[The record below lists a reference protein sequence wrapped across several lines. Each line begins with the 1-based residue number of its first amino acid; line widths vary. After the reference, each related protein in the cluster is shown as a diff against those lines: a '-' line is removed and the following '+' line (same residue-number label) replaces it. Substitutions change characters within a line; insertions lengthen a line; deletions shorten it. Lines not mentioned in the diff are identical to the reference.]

1 MNPLIAPVLPFD
13 MKPRARAAVA
23 DLKLQQFVG
32 NATHLKDTQR
42 GGIFGRD
49 FGAEYDHLRTVAR
62 DTKQY
67 ALDHLDELLGRFIER
82 AEATGAKV
90 HAAATAADACAIA
103 LAIARAHAAP
113 GRPMSCVKSKSMVTE
128 EIGLLPAFEAAGI
141 ETLETDLGEF
151 ILQIDDDAPSH
162 IVTPMIHKDRVATAR
177 SFVRELGA
185 RYTEDPTEL
194 TMIAREHMRG
204 LYRKAD
210 IGVSGAN
217 FLLADEGAA
226 VICTNEGNFDLS
238 VGGPPVHIVFVGIE
252 KLIRGAR
259 DLAPFLK
266 LLARSGTAQPLT
278 VYTSFVR
285 GPRRAG
291 EHGGP
296 KEVHFVLVDA
306 GRVGVLASE
315 KRDLLRCIRC
325 GACLNACP
333 VYRKVGGHSYGS
345 MYAGPIG
352 AVLTPE
358 LERAQAGG
366 DAGLA
371 NYPDLPRASSLCG
384 ACYEACP
391 VKIDIPKFLIHDRA
405 RLRERGLSPKSE
417 GATLSLW
424 RWLAERPALFR
435 MAIGAVRL
443 HARMLG
449 ERERT
454 KGDDR
459 AWLKSAPGPGAG
471 WTATRDLGVATGERF
486 RDWFAKRD
494 VKRDTK
500 QDAERDAKGGRP

>member
-1 MNPLIAPVLPFD
+1 MNPLIAPPLPFD
-13 MKPRARAAVA
+13 MKPRARAAVR

-32 NATHLKDTQR
+32 NATHLKDSQR

-49 FGAEYDHLRTVAR
+49 FGPDYDDLRTVAR

-67 ALDHLDELLGRFIER
+67 ALDHLDELLERFIAN
-82 AEATGAKV
+82 AEKSGAKV

-103 LAIARAHAAP
+103 LEIARAHAAK
-113 GRPMSCVKSKSMVTE
+113 SCVKSKSMVTE

-141 ETLETDLGEF
+141 KTLETDLGEF
-151 ILQIDDDAPSH
+151 ILQIDGDAPSH
-162 IVTPMIHKDRVATAR
+162 IVTPMIHKDRVATAK

-194 TMIAREHMRG
+194 TMIAREYMRG
-204 LYRKAD
+204 LYRAAD
-210 IGVSGAN
+210 LGVSGAN

-296 KEVHFVLVDA
+296 KELHFVLVDA

-358 LERAQAGG
+358 LERAQGRASDGVG
-366 DAGLA
+366 HGGLA

-391 VKIDIPKFLIHDRA
+391 VKIDIPKFLVHDRA
-405 RLRERGLSPKSE
+405 RLREHGLSPKSE
-417 GATLSLW
+417 GATLAIW

-449 ERERT
+449 VKDGERS
-454 KGDDR
+454 
-459 AWLKSAPGPGAG
+459 WLKSAPGPGAG
-471 WTATRDLGVATGERF
+471 WTQSRDLGVATGESF
-486 RDWFAKRD
+486 RDWFAR
-494 VKRDTK
+494 R
-500 QDAERDAKGGRP
+500 ERTGGRP

>member
-1 MNPLIAPVLPFD
+1 MNELIAPALPFD

-42 GGIFGRD
+42 GGIFDRD
-49 FGAEYDHLRTVAR
+49 FGADYDLLRTVAR

-67 ALDHLDELLGRFIER
+67 ALDHLDELLARFIER
-82 AEATGAKV
+82 AGESGATV
-90 HAAATAADACAIA
+90 HAAESAADACAIA
-103 LAIARAHAAP
+103 LGIARAHGA
-113 GRPMSCVKSKSMVTE
+113 RSCVKSKSMVTE

-141 ETLETDLGEF
+141 ATLETDLGEF
-151 ILQIDDDAPSH
+151 ILQIDGDAPSH

-204 LYRKAD
+204 LYRAAD
-210 IGVSGAN
+210 LGVSGAN

-296 KEVHFVLVDA
+296 KELHFVLVDA
-306 GRVGVLASE
+306 GRVGVLASG

-358 LERAQAGG
+358 LERAQGGG

-391 VKIDIPKFLIHDRA
+391 VKIDIPKFLMHDRA

-417 GATLSLW
+417 GATLTLW

-449 ERERT
+449 QRDGGRT
-454 KGDDR
+454 
-459 AWLKSAPGPGAG
+459 WLKSAPGPGAA
-471 WTATRDLGVATGERF
+471 WTTTRDLGVATGEGF
-486 RDWFAKRD
+486 RDWFVR
-494 VKRDTK
+494 RDTK
-500 QDAERDAKGGRP
+500 GGSR

>member
-1 MNPLIAPVLPFD
+1 MNKLIAPDLPFD
-13 MKPRARAAVA
+13 MKPRAREAVR

-32 NATHLKDTQR
+32 NATHLKDHQR

-49 FGAEYDHLRTVAR
+49 FGSDYDDLRTVAR
-62 DTKQY
+62 DTKQH
-67 ALDHLDELLGRFIER
+67 ALDHLDELLERFIAR
-82 AEATGAKV
+82 AEASGARV
-90 HAAATAADACAIA
+90 HAAATATDACAIA
-103 LAIARAHAAP
+103 LEIARAHGAK
-113 GRPMSCVKSKSMVTE
+113 SCVKSKSMVTE

-141 ETLETDLGEF
+141 KTLETDLGEF
-151 ILQIDDDAPSH
+151 ILQIDGDAPSH
-162 IVTPMIHKDRVATAR
+162 IVTPMIHKDRVATAK

-194 TMIAREHMRG
+194 TMIARAHMRG
-204 LYRKAD
+204 LYRAAD
-210 IGVSGAN
+210 LGVSGAN

-278 VYTSFVR
+278 IYTSFVR

-296 KEVHFVLVDA
+296 RELHFVLVDA

-333 VYRKVGGHSYGS
+333 VYRKAQGG
-345 MYAGPIG
+345 A
-352 AVLTPE
+352 
-358 LERAQAGG
+358 AQ
-366 DAGLA
+366 GLA

-391 VKIDIPKFLIHDRA
+391 VKIDIPKFLMHDRA
-405 RLRERGLSPKSE
+405 RLRERGLSPRGE
-417 GATLSLW
+417 ARTLALW

-435 MAIGAVRL
+435 MAIGAVRM

-449 ERERT
+449 A
-454 KGDDR
+454 KDGGH
-459 AWLKSAPGPGAG
+459 AWLRSAPGPGAG
-471 WTATRDLGVATGERF
+471 WTQSRDLGVGAEEPF
-486 RDWFAKRD
+486 RAWFRKRGA
-494 VKRDTK
+494 R
-500 QDAERDAKGGRP
+500 

>member
-1 MNPLIAPVLPFD
+1 MNELIAPKLPFD
-13 MKPRARAAVA
+13 MKPRAREAVR

-32 NATHLKDTQR
+32 NATHLKDSQR

-49 FGAEYDHLRTVAR
+49 FGPDYDDLRTVAR

-67 ALDHLDELLGRFIER
+67 ALDHLDELLERFIAN
-82 AEATGAKV
+82 AEKSGAKV
-90 HAAATAADACAIA
+90 HAAATAADACAVA
-103 LAIARAHAAP
+103 LEIARAHGAK
-113 GRPMSCVKSKSMVTE
+113 SCVKSKSMVTE

-141 ETLETDLGEF
+141 KTLETDLGEF
-151 ILQIDDDAPSH
+151 ILQIDGDAPSH
-162 IVTPMIHKDRVATAR
+162 IVTPMIHKDRVATAK

-194 TMIAREHMRG
+194 TMIAREYMRG
-204 LYRKAD
+204 LYRAAD
-210 IGVSGAN
+210 LGVSGAN

-296 KEVHFVLVDA
+296 KELHFVLVDA

-358 LERAQAGG
+358 LERAQGRASDGVG
-366 DAGLA
+366 HGGLA

-391 VKIDIPKFLIHDRA
+391 VKIDIPKFLVHDRA
-405 RLRERGLSPKSE
+405 RLREHGLSPKSE
-417 GATLSLW
+417 GATLALW

-449 ERERT
+449 AKDGERS
-454 KGDDR
+454 
-459 AWLKSAPGPGAG
+459 WLKSAPGPGAG
-471 WTATRDLGVATGERF
+471 WTQSRDLGVATGESF
-486 RDWFAKRD
+486 RDWFAR
-494 VKRDTK
+494 R
-500 QDAERDAKGGRP
+500 ERTGGRP

>member
-1 MNPLIAPVLPFD
+1 MNPLIAPQLPFD
-13 MKPRARAAVA
+13 MKPRAREAVR

-32 NATHLKDTQR
+32 NATHLKDSQR
-42 GGIFGRD
+42 GGIFDRD
-49 FGAEYDHLRTVAR
+49 FGLEYDDLRTVAR

-67 ALDHLDELLGRFIER
+67 ALDHLDELLERFIAN
-82 AEATGAKV
+82 AEASGAHI
-90 HAAATAADACAIA
+90 HAAATGREACAIA
-103 LAIARAHAAP
+103 LDIARAHHAT
-113 GRPMSCVKSKSMVTE
+113 SCVKSKSMVTE

-141 ETLETDLGEF
+141 KTLETDLGEF
-151 ILQIDDDAPSH
+151 ILQIDGDAPSH
-162 IVTPMIHKDRVATAR
+162 IVTPMIHKDRVATAK
-177 SFVRELGA
+177 SFVRELGS
-185 RYTEDPTEL
+185 RYTEDPEEL
-194 TMIAREHMRG
+194 TKIAREHMRG
-204 LYRKAD
+204 LSRAAD

-217 FLLADEGAA
+217 FLLADEGSA

-278 VYTSFVR
+278 IYTSFVR
-285 GPRRAG
+285 GPRRTG

-345 MYAGPIG
+345 VYAGPIG

-358 LERAQAGG
+358 LERAQSGSN
-366 DAGLA
+366 GLT

-391 VKIDIPKFLIHDRA
+391 VKIDIPKFLLHDRA
-405 RLRERGLSPKSE
+405 RLRERGLSPASE
-417 GATLSLW
+417 ESVLRVW
-424 RWLAERPALFR
+424 RWLAEHPALFR
-435 MAIGAVRL
+435 LAIGAARL

-449 ERERT
+449 QREVAQD
-454 KGDDR
+454 GER
-459 AWLKSAPGPGAG
+459 AWLTRAPGPGAG
-471 WTATRDLGVATGERF
+471 WTATRDLGFGTGESF
-486 RDWFAKRD
+486 REWFAKHDNARGA
-494 VKRDTK
+494 R
-500 QDAERDAKGGRP
+500 

>member
-1 MNPLIAPVLPFD
+1 VNPLIAPPLPFD
-13 MKPRARAAVA
+13 MKPRAREAVR

-32 NATHLKDTQR
+32 NATRLKDTQR

-49 FGAEYDHLRTVAR
+49 FGPDYDDLRTVAR

-67 ALDHLDELLGRFIER
+67 ALDHLDELLERFIAS
-82 AEATGAKV
+82 AEASGAKV
-90 HAAATAADACAIA
+90 HAAATADEACAVA
-103 LAIARAHAAP
+103 LKIAREHTAK
-113 GRPMSCVKSKSMVTE
+113 SCVKSKSMVTE

-141 ETLETDLGEF
+141 QTLETDLGEF
-151 ILQIDDDAPSH
+151 ILQIDGDAPSH
-162 IVTPMIHKDRVATAR
+162 IVTPMIHKDRVATAK

-204 LYRKAD
+204 LYRAAD
-210 IGVSGAN
+210 LGVSGAN
-217 FLLADEGAA
+217 FLLADEGSA

-296 KEVHFVLVDA
+296 REVHFVLVDA

-358 LERAQAGG
+358 LERAQGNAG
-366 DAGLA
+366 AGLA

-391 VKIDIPKFLIHDRA
+391 VKIDIPKFLMHDRA

-417 GATLSLW
+417 GATLALW

-449 ERERT
+449 QKEKT
-454 KGDDR
+454 KDGER

-471 WTATRDLGVATGERF
+471 WTATRDLGIATGESF
-486 RDWFAKRD
+486 RDWFAQRD
-494 VKRDTK
+494 G
-500 QDAERDAKGGRP
+500 KGGPR

>member
-1 MNPLIAPVLPFD
+1 MNPLIAPPLPFD
-13 MKPRARAAVA
+13 MKPRAREAVR

-49 FGAEYDHLRTVAR
+49 FGPDYDDLRTVAR

-67 ALDHLDELLGRFIER
+67 ALDHLDELLERFIAS
-82 AEATGAKV
+82 AEASGAKV
-90 HAAATAADACAIA
+90 HAAATADEACAVA
-103 LAIARAHAAP
+103 LEIARAHNAK
-113 GRPMSCVKSKSMVTE
+113 SCVKSKSMVTE

-141 ETLETDLGEF
+141 QTLETDLGEF
-151 ILQIDDDAPSH
+151 ILQIDGDAPSH
-162 IVTPMIHKDRVATAR
+162 IVTPMIHKDRVATAK

-204 LYRKAD
+204 LYRAAD
-210 IGVSGAN
+210 LGVSGAN
-217 FLLADEGAA
+217 FLLADEGSA

-358 LERAQAGG
+358 LERAQGNAS
-366 DAGLA
+366 AGLA

-391 VKIDIPKFLIHDRA
+391 VKIDIPKFLMHDRA

-449 ERERT
+449 QKDGE
-454 KGDDR
+454 R
-459 AWLKSAPGPGAG
+459 AWLKSAPGPGAR
-471 WTATRDLGVATGERF
+471 WTATRDLGIATGESF
-486 RDWFAKRD
+486 RDWFAQRD
-494 VKRDTK
+494 G
-500 QDAERDAKGGRP
+500 KGGSR

>member
-1 MNPLIAPVLPFD
+1 MNELIAPTLPFD
-13 MKPRARAAVA
+13 MKPRAREAVR
-23 DLKLQQFVG
+23 DLQLQQFVG
-32 NATHLKDTQR
+32 RATHLKDDQR
-42 GGIFGRD
+42 GGIFDRD
-49 FGAEYDHLRTVAR
+49 FGPEYDALRQCAA
-62 DTKQY
+62 DTKQH
-67 ALDHLDELLGRFIER
+67 ALDHLDELLERFIAN
-82 AEATGAKV
+82 AEQSGATV
-90 HAAATAADACAIA
+90 HAAATAREACDIA
-103 LAIARAHAAP
+103 LAIARGHGAT
-113 GRPMSCVKSKSMVTE
+113 SCVKSKSMVTE

-141 ETLETDLGEF
+141 RTLETDLGEF
-151 ILQIDDDAPSH
+151 ILQIDGDAPSH
-162 IVTPMIHKDRVATAR
+162 IVTPMIHKDRVATAK

-194 TMIAREHMRG
+194 TMIARAHMRG

-285 GPRRAG
+285 GPRRTG

-296 KEVHFVLVDA
+296 KELHFVLVDA

-358 LERAQAGG
+358 LERAQGG
-366 DAGLA
+366 ATASGAGLA

-391 VKIDIPKFLIHDRA
+391 VKIDIPKFLMHDRA
-405 RLRERGLSPKSE
+405 RLRERGLSPRSE
-417 GATLSLW
+417 ERTLRLW
-424 RWLAERPALFR
+424 RFLAERPALFR
-435 MAIGAVRL
+435 LAIGAVRL

-449 ERERT
+449 RAD
-454 KGDDR
+454 GGR
-459 AWLKSAPGPGAG
+459 AWISSAPGPGAG
-471 WTATRDLGVATGERF
+471 WTATRDLGVGGGAGF
-486 RDWFAKRD
+486 RDWFAR
-494 VKRDTK
+494 R
-500 QDAERDAKGGRP
+500 AREGGRP

>member
-1 MNPLIAPVLPFD
+1 MNELIAPALPFD
-13 MKPRARAAVA
+13 MKPRAREAVR

-49 FGAEYDHLRTVAR
+49 FGPDYDDLRTVAR

-67 ALDHLDELLGRFIER
+67 ALDHLDELLERFIAN
-82 AEATGAKV
+82 AEQSGAKV
-90 HAAATAADACAIA
+90 HAATTGREACDIA
-103 LAIARAHAAP
+103 LDIARAHAAK
-113 GRPMSCVKSKSMVTE
+113 SCVKSKSMVTE

-141 ETLETDLGEF
+141 KTLETDLGEF
-151 ILQIDDDAPSH
+151 ILQIDGDAPSH
-162 IVTPMIHKDRVATAR
+162 IVTPMIHKDRVATAK

-204 LYRKAD
+204 LYRAAD

-217 FLLADEGAA
+217 FLLADEGSA

-333 VYRKVGGHSYGS
+333 VYRKVGGHAYGS

-358 LERAQAGG
+358 LERAQGTASPGQPA
-366 DAGLA
+366 AGLT

-391 VKIDIPKFLIHDRA
+391 VKIDIPKFLLHDRV
-405 RLRERGLSPKSE
+405 RLRAQGLSPKSE
-417 GATLSLW
+417 ARVLALW

-435 MAIGAVRL
+435 LAIGAVRL

-449 ERERT
+449 R
-454 KGDDR
+454 KDGDGER
-459 AWLKSAPGPGAG
+459 AWLSRAPGPGAG
-471 WTATRDLGVATGERF
+471 WTQSRDLGIATGESF
-486 RDWFAKRD
+486 RDWFASREPGPK
-494 VKRDTK
+494 KP
-500 QDAERDAKGGRP
+500 GGSQ

>member
-1 MNPLIAPVLPFD
+1 VNKLIAPDLPFD
-13 MKPRARAAVA
+13 MKPRAREAVR

-49 FGAEYDHLRTVAR
+49 FGPDYDDLRTVAR

-67 ALDHLDELLGRFIER
+67 ALDHLDELLERFIAS
-82 AEATGAKV
+82 AEASGAKV
-90 HAAATAADACAIA
+90 HAAATADEACAVA
-103 LAIARAHAAP
+103 LAIARGHNAK
-113 GRPMSCVKSKSMVTE
+113 SCVKSKSMVTE

-141 ETLETDLGEF
+141 QTLETDLGEF
-151 ILQIDDDAPSH
+151 ILQIDGDAPSH
-162 IVTPMIHKDRVATAR
+162 IVTPMIHKDRVATAK

-204 LYRKAD
+204 LYRAAD
-210 IGVSGAN
+210 LGVSGAN
-217 FLLADEGAA
+217 FLLADEGSA

-358 LERAQAGG
+358 LERAQGNAS
-366 DAGLA
+366 AGLA

-391 VKIDIPKFLIHDRA
+391 VKIDIPKFLMHDRA

-417 GATLSLW
+417 GATLALW
-424 RWLAERPALFR
+424 RWLAERPTLFR

-449 ERERT
+449 QHEKT
-454 KGDDR
+454 KDGER

-471 WTATRDLGVATGERF
+471 WTATRDLGIATGESF
-486 RDWFAKRD
+486 RDWFAQ
-494 VKRDTK
+494 RDTK
-500 QDAERDAKGGRP
+500 GGSR

>member
-1 MNPLIAPVLPFD
+1 MNPLIAPPLPFD
-13 MKPRARAAVA
+13 MKPRARDAVR

-49 FGAEYDHLRTVAR
+49 FGHDYDELRTVAR

-67 ALDHLDELLGRFIER
+67 ALDHLDELLERFITN
-82 AEATGAKV
+82 AEKSGAKV
-90 HAAATAADACAIA
+90 HAATTGREACEIA
-103 LAIARAHAAP
+103 LNIARAHGAQ
-113 GRPMSCVKSKSMVTE
+113 GRAMSCVKSKSMVTE

-141 ETLETDLGEF
+141 KTLETDLGEF
-151 ILQIDDDAPSH
+151 ILQIDGDAPSH
-162 IVTPMIHKDRVATAR
+162 IVTPMIHKDRVATAK

-194 TMIAREHMRG
+194 TMIARAHMRG
-204 LYRKAD
+204 LYRTAD
-210 IGVSGAN
+210 LGVSGAN
-217 FLLADEGAA
+217 FLLADEGTA

-252 KLIRGAR
+252 KLIRGAC

-285 GPRRAG
+285 GPRRVG

-296 KEVHFVLVDA
+296 KELHFVLVDA

-358 LERAQAGG
+358 LERAQGNT

-371 NYPDLPRASSLCG
+371 NYADLPRASSLCG

-391 VKIDIPKFLIHDRA
+391 VKIDIPKFLMHDRA

-417 GATLSLW
+417 GHMLKLW
-424 RWLAERPALFR
+424 RWLAERPAMFR
-435 MAIGAVRL
+435 FAIRAVRL

-449 ERERT
+449 SKDARSGAEHS
-454 KGDDR
+454 
-459 AWLKSAPGPGAG
+459 WIKSAPGPGAG
-471 WTATRDLGVATGERF
+471 WTQSRDLGIATGESF
-486 RDWFAKRD
+486 REWFARRD
-494 VKRDTK
+494 NKSG
-500 QDAERDAKGGRP
+500 GGR

>member
-1 MNPLIAPVLPFD
+1 MNELIAPPLPFD
-13 MKPRARAAVA
+13 MKPRAREAVR

-32 NATHLKDTQR
+32 SATHLKDIHR
-42 GGIFGRD
+42 GGIFDRD
-49 FGAEYDHLRTVAR
+49 FGHDYDALRTVAR
-62 DTKQY
+62 DTKQH
-67 ALDHLDELLGRFIER
+67 ALDHLDELLEQFIANAR
-82 AEATGAKV
+82 ASGATV
-90 HAAATAADACAIA
+90 HAATTGAEACEIA
-103 LAIARAHAAP
+103 LRIARAHGAL
-113 GRPMSCVKSKSMVTE
+113 SCVKSKSMVTE

-141 ETLETDLGEF
+141 KTLETDLGEF
-151 ILQIDDDAPSH
+151 ILQIDGDAPSH
-162 IVTPMIHKDRVATAR
+162 IVTPMIHKDRVATAQ

-204 LYRKAD
+204 LYRAAD

-296 KEVHFVLVDA
+296 KELHFVLVDA

-366 DAGLA
+366 GAGLA
-371 NYPDLPRASSLCG
+371 NYADLPRASSLCG
-384 ACYEACP
+384 ACYEVCP
-391 VKIDIPKFLIHDRA
+391 VKIDIPKFLLHDRA

-417 GATLSLW
+417 GAMLRLW
-424 RWLAERPALFR
+424 RWLAERPMLFR
-435 MAIGAVRL
+435 LAIGAARL
-443 HARMLG
+443 HARLLG
-449 ERERT
+449 Q
-454 KGDDR
+454 KDGSR
-459 AWLKSAPGPGAG
+459 AWLRAAPGPGAG
-471 WTATRDLGVATGERF
+471 WTQSRDLGMPTGERF
-486 RDWFAKRD
+486 RDWFATHAA
-494 VKRDTK
+494 KRDTK
-500 QDAERDAKGGRP
+500 RGAR

>member
-1 MNPLIAPVLPFD
+1 MNSLIAPPLPFD
-13 MKPRARAAVA
+13 MKPRAREAVR

-49 FGAEYDHLRTVAR
+49 FGPDYDDLRTVAR

-67 ALDHLDELLGRFIER
+67 ALDHLDELLERFIAS
-82 AEATGAKV
+82 AEASGAKV
-90 HAAATAADACAIA
+90 HAAATADEACAVA
-103 LAIARAHAAP
+103 LAIARGHNAK
-113 GRPMSCVKSKSMVTE
+113 SCVKSKSMVTE

-141 ETLETDLGEF
+141 QTLETDLGEF
-151 ILQIDDDAPSH
+151 ILQIDGDAPSH
-162 IVTPMIHKDRVATAR
+162 IVTPMIHKDRVATAK

-204 LYRKAD
+204 LYRAAD
-210 IGVSGAN
+210 LGVSGAN
-217 FLLADEGAA
+217 FLLADEGSA

-278 VYTSFVR
+278 VYTSLVR

-358 LERAQAGG
+358 LERAQGNAS
-366 DAGLA
+366 AGLA

-391 VKIDIPKFLIHDRA
+391 VKIDIPKFLMHDRA

-417 GATLSLW
+417 GATLALW

-449 ERERT
+449 QHEKT
-454 KGDDR
+454 KDGER

-471 WTATRDLGVATGERF
+471 WTATRDLGIATGESF
-486 RDWFAKRD
+486 RDWFAQ
-494 VKRDTK
+494 RDTK
-500 QDAERDAKGGRP
+500 GGSR

>member
-1 MNPLIAPVLPFD
+1 VNPLIAPPLPFD
-13 MKPRARAAVA
+13 MKPRAREAVR

-49 FGAEYDHLRTVAR
+49 FGPDYDDLRTVAR

-67 ALDHLDELLGRFIER
+67 ALDHLDELLERFIAS
-82 AEATGAKV
+82 AEASGAKV
-90 HAAATAADACAIA
+90 HAATTADEACAVA
-103 LAIARAHAAP
+103 LKIAREHTAK
-113 GRPMSCVKSKSMVTE
+113 SCVKSKSMVTE

-141 ETLETDLGEF
+141 QTLETDLGEF
-151 ILQIDDDAPSH
+151 ILQIDGDAPSH
-162 IVTPMIHKDRVATAR
+162 IVTPMIHKDRVATAK

-204 LYRKAD
+204 LYRAAD
-210 IGVSGAN
+210 LGVSGAN
-217 FLLADEGAA
+217 FLLADEGSA

-358 LERAQAGG
+358 LERAQGNAS
-366 DAGLA
+366 AGLA

-391 VKIDIPKFLIHDRA
+391 VKIDIPKFLMHDRA

-417 GATLSLW
+417 GATLALW

-449 ERERT
+449 QHEKT
-454 KGDDR
+454 KDGER

-471 WTATRDLGVATGERF
+471 WTATRDLGIATGESF
-486 RDWFAKRD
+486 RDWFAQRD
-494 VKRDTK
+494 G
-500 QDAERDAKGGRP
+500 KGGSR

>member
-1 MNPLIAPVLPFD
+1 
-13 MKPRARAAVA
+13 MKPRAREAVR

-49 FGAEYDHLRTVAR
+49 FGSDYDDLRTVAR

-67 ALDHLDELLGRFIER
+67 ALDHLDELLERFIAS
-82 AEATGAKV
+82 AEASGAKV
-90 HAAATAADACAIA
+90 HAAATADEACAIA
-103 LAIARAHAAP
+103 LKIAREHTAK
-113 GRPMSCVKSKSMVTE
+113 SCVKSKSMVTE

-141 ETLETDLGEF
+141 QTLETDLGEF
-151 ILQIDDDAPSH
+151 ILQIDGDAPSH
-162 IVTPMIHKDRVATAR
+162 IVTPMIHKDRVATAK

-204 LYRKAD
+204 LYRAAD
-210 IGVSGAN
+210 LGVSGAN
-217 FLLADEGAA
+217 FLLADEGSA

-238 VGGPPVHIVFVGIE
+238 VGGPPVHLVFVGIE

-358 LERAQAGG
+358 LERAQGNAS
-366 DAGLA
+366 AGLA

-391 VKIDIPKFLIHDRA
+391 VKIDIPKFLMHDRA

-417 GATLSLW
+417 GATLALW

-449 ERERT
+449 QKDGE
-454 KGDDR
+454 R

-471 WTATRDLGVATGERF
+471 WTATRDLGIATGESF
-486 RDWFAKRD
+486 RDWFAQ
-494 VKRDTK
+494 RDTK
-500 QDAERDAKGGRP
+500 GGSR

>member
-1 MNPLIAPVLPFD
+1 MNELIAPKLPFD
-13 MKPRARAAVA
+13 MKPRAREAVR

-49 FGAEYDHLRTVAR
+49 FGPDYDDLRTVAR

-67 ALDHLDELLGRFIER
+67 ALDHLDELLERFIAN
-82 AEATGAKV
+82 AEQSGAKV
-90 HAAATAADACAIA
+90 HAATTGRGACDIA
-103 LAIARAHAAP
+103 LEIARKHRVEGQAQ
-113 GRPMSCVKSKSMVTE
+113 SCVKSKSMVTE

-141 ETLETDLGEF
+141 KTLETDLGEF
-151 ILQIDDDAPSH
+151 ILQIDGDAPSH
-162 IVTPMIHKDRVATAR
+162 IVTPMIHKDRVATAK

-204 LYRKAD
+204 LYRAAD

-358 LERAQAGG
+358 LERAQGAMSLGHPA
-366 DAGLA
+366 AGLA

-391 VKIDIPKFLIHDRA
+391 VKIDIPKFLLHDRA
-405 RLRERGLSPKSE
+405 RLRAQGLSPKSE
-417 GATLSLW
+417 ARVLALW

-449 ERERT
+449 RSDAR
-454 KGDDR
+454 DSR
-459 AWLKSAPGPGAG
+459 AWLSHAPGPGAG
-471 WTATRDLGVATGERF
+471 WTQSRDLGIATGESF
-486 RDWFAKRD
+486 RDWFAKRE
-494 VKRDTK
+494 KSRGA
-500 QDAERDAKGGRP
+500 Q

>member
-1 MNPLIAPVLPFD
+1 MNKLIAPDLPFD
-13 MKPRARAAVA
+13 MKPRAREAVR

-49 FGAEYDHLRTVAR
+49 FGPDYDDLRTVAR

-67 ALDHLDELLGRFIER
+67 ALDHLDELLERFIAS
-82 AEATGAKV
+82 AEASGAKV
-90 HAAATAADACAIA
+90 HAAATADEACAVA
-103 LAIARAHAAP
+103 LAIARGHNAK
-113 GRPMSCVKSKSMVTE
+113 SCVKSKSMVTE

-141 ETLETDLGEF
+141 QTLETDLGEF
-151 ILQIDDDAPSH
+151 ILQIDGDAPSH
-162 IVTPMIHKDRVATAR
+162 IVTPMIHKDRVATAK

-204 LYRKAD
+204 LYRAAD
-210 IGVSGAN
+210 LGVSGAN
-217 FLLADEGAA
+217 FLLADEGSA

-358 LERAQAGG
+358 LERAQGNAS
-366 DAGLA
+366 AGLA

-391 VKIDIPKFLIHDRA
+391 VKIDIPKFLMHDRA

-417 GATLSLW
+417 GATLALW

-449 ERERT
+449 QKDGE
-454 KGDDR
+454 R

-471 WTATRDLGVATGERF
+471 WTATRDLGIATGESF
-486 RDWFAKRD
+486 RDWFAQ
-494 VKRDTK
+494 RDTK
-500 QDAERDAKGGRP
+500 GGSR

>member
-1 MNPLIAPVLPFD
+1 VNKLIAPDLPFD
-13 MKPRARAAVA
+13 MKPRAREAVR

-49 FGAEYDHLRTVAR
+49 FGPDYDDLRTVAR

-67 ALDHLDELLGRFIER
+67 ALDHLDELLERFIAS
-82 AEATGAKV
+82 AEASGAKV
-90 HAAATAADACAIA
+90 HAAATADEACAVA
-103 LAIARAHAAP
+103 LAIARGHNAK
-113 GRPMSCVKSKSMVTE
+113 SCVKSKSMVTE

-141 ETLETDLGEF
+141 QTLETDLGEF
-151 ILQIDDDAPSH
+151 ILQIDGDAPSH
-162 IVTPMIHKDRVATAR
+162 IVTPMIHKDRVATAK

-204 LYRKAD
+204 LYRAAD
-210 IGVSGAN
+210 LGVSGAN
-217 FLLADEGAA
+217 FLLADEGSA

-358 LERAQAGG
+358 LERAQGNAS
-366 DAGLA
+366 AGLA

-391 VKIDIPKFLIHDRA
+391 VKIDIPKFLMHDRA

-417 GATLSLW
+417 GATLALW

-449 ERERT
+449 QKDGE
-454 KGDDR
+454 R

-471 WTATRDLGVATGERF
+471 WTATRDLGIATGESF
-486 RDWFAKRD
+486 RDWFAQRD
-494 VKRDTK
+494 G
-500 QDAERDAKGGRP
+500 KGGSR

>member
-1 MNPLIAPVLPFD
+1 MNELIAPKLPFD
-13 MKPRARAAVA
+13 MKPRAREAVR

-49 FGAEYDHLRTVAR
+49 FGPDYDDLRTVAR

-67 ALDHLDELLGRFIER
+67 ALDHLDELLERFIANAER
-82 AEATGAKV
+82 SGAKV

-103 LAIARAHAAP
+103 LDIARAHSAK
-113 GRPMSCVKSKSMVTE
+113 SCVKSKSMVTE

-141 ETLETDLGEF
+141 TTLETDLGEF
-151 ILQIDDDAPSH
+151 ILQIDGDAPSH

-204 LYRKAD
+204 LYRAAD
-210 IGVSGAN
+210 LGVSGAN
-217 FLLADEGAA
+217 FLLADEGSA

-358 LERAQAGG
+358 LERAQGGAGAG
-366 DAGLA
+366 TSGAGLA
-371 NYPDLPRASSLCG
+371 NYADLPRASSLCG

-391 VKIDIPKFLIHDRA
+391 VKIDIPKFLMHDRA

-417 GATLSLW
+417 GATLALW

-449 ERERT
+449 V
-454 KGDDR
+454 KDGDR
-459 AWLKSAPGPGAG
+459 SWLKSAPGPGAG
-471 WTATRDLGVATGERF
+471 WTQSRDLGVATGESF
-486 RDWFAKRD
+486 RDWFAQREK
-494 VKRDTK
+494 KT
-500 QDAERDAKGGRP
+500 GGRP

>member
-1 MNPLIAPVLPFD
+1 MNELIAPKLPFD
-13 MKPRARAAVA
+13 MKPRAREAVR

-49 FGAEYDHLRTVAR
+49 FGPDYDDLRTVAR

-67 ALDHLDELLGRFIER
+67 ALDHLDELLERFIAN
-82 AEATGAKV
+82 AEQSGAKV
-90 HAAATAADACAIA
+90 HAATTGREACDIA
-103 LAIARAHAAP
+103 LDIARAHAAK
-113 GRPMSCVKSKSMVTE
+113 SCVKSKSMVTE

-141 ETLETDLGEF
+141 KTLETDLGEF
-151 ILQIDDDAPSH
+151 ILQIDGDAPSH
-162 IVTPMIHKDRVATAR
+162 IVTPMIHKDRVATAK

-204 LYRKAD
+204 LYRAAD

-217 FLLADEGAA
+217 FLLADEGSA

-333 VYRKVGGHSYGS
+333 VYRKVGGHAYGS

-358 LERAQAGG
+358 LERAQGG
-366 DAGLA
+366 ASPGQPAAGLT

-391 VKIDIPKFLIHDRA
+391 VKIDIPKFLLHDRV
-405 RLRERGLSPKSE
+405 RLRAQGLSPKSE
-417 GATLSLW
+417 ARVLALW

-435 MAIGAVRL
+435 LAIGAVRL

-449 ERERT
+449 R
-454 KGDDR
+454 KDGDGER
-459 AWLKSAPGPGAG
+459 AWLSRAPGPGAG
-471 WTATRDLGVATGERF
+471 WTQSRDLGIATGESF
-486 RDWFAKRD
+486 RDWFARHEG
-494 VKRDTK
+494 
-500 QDAERDAKGGRP
+500 AERTPGGPR

>member
-1 MNPLIAPVLPFD
+1 MNPLIAPPLPFD
-13 MKPRARAAVA
+13 MKPRAREAVR

-49 FGAEYDHLRTVAR
+49 FGPDYDDLRTVAR

-67 ALDHLDELLGRFIER
+67 ALDHLDELLERFIAS
-82 AEATGAKV
+82 AEASGAKV
-90 HAAATAADACAIA
+90 HAATTADEACAVA
-103 LAIARAHAAP
+103 LKIAREHTAK
-113 GRPMSCVKSKSMVTE
+113 SCVKSKSMVTE

-141 ETLETDLGEF
+141 QTLETDLGEF
-151 ILQIDDDAPSH
+151 ILQIDGDAPSH
-162 IVTPMIHKDRVATAR
+162 IVTPMIHKDRVATAK

-204 LYRKAD
+204 LYRAAD
-210 IGVSGAN
+210 LGVSGAN
-217 FLLADEGAA
+217 FLLADEGSA

-358 LERAQAGG
+358 LERAQGNAS
-366 DAGLA
+366 AGLA

-391 VKIDIPKFLIHDRA
+391 VKIDIPKFLMHDRA

-417 GATLSLW
+417 GATLALW

-449 ERERT
+449 QHEKT
-454 KGDDR
+454 KDGER

-471 WTATRDLGVATGERF
+471 WTATRDLGIATGESF
-486 RDWFAKRD
+486 RDWFAQRD
-494 VKRDTK
+494 G
-500 QDAERDAKGGRP
+500 KGGSR

>member
-1 MNPLIAPVLPFD
+1 MNELIAPKLPFD
-13 MKPRARAAVA
+13 MKPRAREAVR

-49 FGAEYDHLRTVAR
+49 FGPDYDDLRTVAR

-67 ALDHLDELLGRFIER
+67 ALDHLDELLERFIAS
-82 AEATGAKV
+82 AEASGAKV
-90 HAAATAADACAIA
+90 HAAATADEACAVA
-103 LAIARAHAAP
+103 LAIARAHNAK
-113 GRPMSCVKSKSMVTE
+113 SCVKSKSMVTE

-141 ETLETDLGEF
+141 QTLETDLGEF
-151 ILQIDDDAPSH
+151 ILQIDGDAPSH
-162 IVTPMIHKDRVATAR
+162 IVTPMIHKDRVATAK

-204 LYRKAD
+204 LYRAAD
-210 IGVSGAN
+210 LGVSGAN
-217 FLLADEGAA
+217 FLLADEGSA

-358 LERAQAGG
+358 LERAQGNAS
-366 DAGLA
+366 AGLA

-391 VKIDIPKFLIHDRA
+391 VKIDIPKFLMHDRA

-417 GATLSLW
+417 GATLALW

-449 ERERT
+449 QKDGE
-454 KGDDR
+454 R

-471 WTATRDLGVATGERF
+471 WTATRDLGIATGESF
-486 RDWFAKRD
+486 RDWFAQ
-494 VKRDTK
+494 RDTK
-500 QDAERDAKGGRP
+500 GGSR

>member
-1 MNPLIAPVLPFD
+1 MNELIAPALPFD
-13 MKPRARAAVA
+13 MKPRAREAVR

-49 FGAEYDHLRTVAR
+49 FGPDYDDLRTVAR

-67 ALDHLDELLGRFIER
+67 ALDHLDELLERFIAN
-82 AEATGAKV
+82 AEQSGAKV
-90 HAAATAADACAIA
+90 HAATTGREACDIA
-103 LAIARAHAAP
+103 LDIARAHAAK
-113 GRPMSCVKSKSMVTE
+113 SCVKSKSMVTE

-141 ETLETDLGEF
+141 KTLETDLGEF
-151 ILQIDDDAPSH
+151 ILQIDGDAPSH
-162 IVTPMIHKDRVATAR
+162 IVTPMIHKDRVATAK

-204 LYRKAD
+204 LYRAAD

-217 FLLADEGAA
+217 FLLADEGSA

-333 VYRKVGGHSYGS
+333 VYRKVGGHAYGS

-358 LERAQAGG
+358 LERAQGTASPGQPA
-366 DAGLA
+366 AGLT

-391 VKIDIPKFLIHDRA
+391 VKIDIPKFLLHDRV
-405 RLRERGLSPKSE
+405 RLRAQGLSPKSE
-417 GATLSLW
+417 ARVLALW

-435 MAIGAVRL
+435 LAIGAVRL

-449 ERERT
+449 R
-454 KGDDR
+454 KDGDGER
-459 AWLKSAPGPGAG
+459 AWLSRAPGPGAG
-471 WTATRDLGVATGERF
+471 WTQSRDLGIATGESF
-486 RDWFAKRD
+486 RDWFASREPRPK
-494 VKRDTK
+494 KP
-500 QDAERDAKGGRP
+500 GGSQ

>member
-1 MNPLIAPVLPFD
+1 MNELIAPKLPFD
-13 MKPRARAAVA
+13 MKPRAREAVR

-49 FGAEYDHLRTVAR
+49 FGPDYDDLRTVAR

-67 ALDHLDELLGRFIER
+67 ALDHLDELLERFIAN
-82 AEATGAKV
+82 AEKSGAKV

-103 LAIARAHAAP
+103 LEIARAHAAK
-113 GRPMSCVKSKSMVTE
+113 SCVKSKSMVTE
-128 EIGLLPAFEAAGI
+128 EIGLLPAFETAGI
-141 ETLETDLGEF
+141 KTLETDLGEF
-151 ILQIDDDAPSH
+151 ILQIDGDAPSH
-162 IVTPMIHKDRVATAR
+162 IVTPMIHKDRVATAK

-204 LYRKAD
+204 LYRAAD
-210 IGVSGAN
+210 LGVSGAN
-217 FLLADEGAA
+217 FLLADEGSA

-296 KEVHFVLVDA
+296 KEIHFVLVDA
-306 GRVGVLASE
+306 GRVGVLASG

-358 LERAQAGG
+358 LERAQGG
-366 DAGLA
+366 SGSESGAGLA
-371 NYPDLPRASSLCG
+371 NYADLPRASSLCG

-391 VKIDIPKFLIHDRA
+391 VKIDIPKFLMHDRA

-417 GATLSLW
+417 GATLVLW

-449 ERERT
+449 V
-454 KGDDR
+454 KDGDR
-459 AWLKSAPGPGAG
+459 SWLKSAPGPGAG
-471 WTATRDLGVATGERF
+471 WTQSRDLGVATGESF
-486 RDWFAKRD
+486 RDWFAHRGKS
-494 VKRDTK
+494 T
-500 QDAERDAKGGRP
+500 EGRP

>member
-1 MNPLIAPVLPFD
+1 MNPLIAPPLPFD
-13 MKPRARAAVA
+13 MKPRAREAVR

-49 FGAEYDHLRTVAR
+49 FGSDYDDLRTVAR

-67 ALDHLDELLGRFIER
+67 ALDHLDELLERFIAS
-82 AEATGAKV
+82 AEASGAKV
-90 HAAATAADACAIA
+90 HAAATADEACAIA
-103 LAIARAHAAP
+103 LKIAREHTAK
-113 GRPMSCVKSKSMVTE
+113 SCVKSKSMVTE

-141 ETLETDLGEF
+141 QTLETDLGEF
-151 ILQIDDDAPSH
+151 ILQIDGDAPSH
-162 IVTPMIHKDRVATAR
+162 IVTPMIHKDRVATAK

-204 LYRKAD
+204 LYRAAD
-210 IGVSGAN
+210 LGVSGAN
-217 FLLADEGAA
+217 FLLADEGSA

-238 VGGPPVHIVFVGIE
+238 VGGPPVHLVFVGIE

-358 LERAQAGG
+358 LERAQGNAS
-366 DAGLA
+366 AGLA

-391 VKIDIPKFLIHDRA
+391 VKIDIPKFLMHDRA

-417 GATLSLW
+417 GATLALW

-449 ERERT
+449 QKDGE
-454 KGDDR
+454 R

-471 WTATRDLGVATGERF
+471 WTATRDLGIATGESF
-486 RDWFAKRD
+486 RDWFAQ
-494 VKRDTK
+494 RDTK
-500 QDAERDAKGGRP
+500 GGSR

>member
-1 MNPLIAPVLPFD
+1 
-13 MKPRARAAVA
+13 
-23 DLKLQQFVG
+23 QFVG

-49 FGAEYDHLRTVAR
+49 FGPDYDDLRTVAR

-67 ALDHLDELLGRFIER
+67 ALDHLDELLERFIAN
-82 AEATGAKV
+82 AEKSGATV
-90 HAAATAADACAIA
+90 HAATTGREACDIA
-103 LAIARAHAAP
+103 LEIARKHHVE
-113 GRPMSCVKSKSMVTE
+113 GRAQSCVKSKSMVTE

-141 ETLETDLGEF
+141 KTLETDLGEF
-151 ILQIDDDAPSH
+151 ILQIDGEAPSH
-162 IVTPMIHKDRVATAR
+162 IVTPMIHKDRVATAK

-204 LYRKAD
+204 LYRAAD

-217 FLLADEGAA
+217 FLLADEGSA

-285 GPRRAG
+285 GPRRVG

-358 LERAQAGG
+358 LERAQ
-366 DAGLA
+366 
-371 NYPDLPRASSLCG
+371 G
-384 ACYEACP
+384 AM
-391 VKIDIPKFLIHDRA
+391 
-405 RLRERGLSPKSE
+405 SP
-417 GATLSLW
+417 G
-424 RWLAERPALFR
+424 
-435 MAIGAVRL
+435 
-443 HARMLG
+443 H
-449 ERERT
+449 
-454 KGDDR
+454 
-459 AWLKSAPGPGAG
+459 
-471 WTATRDLGVATGERF
+471 
-486 RDWFAKRD
+486 
-494 VKRDTK
+494 
-500 QDAERDAKGGRP
+500 

>member
-1 MNPLIAPVLPFD
+1 MNELIAPALPFD
-13 MKPRARAAVA
+13 MKPRAREAVR

-49 FGAEYDHLRTVAR
+49 FGPDYDDLRTVAR

-67 ALDHLDELLGRFIER
+67 ALDHLDELLERFIAN
-82 AEATGAKV
+82 AEQSGAKV
-90 HAAATAADACAIA
+90 HAATTGREACDIA
-103 LAIARAHAAP
+103 LDIARAHAAK
-113 GRPMSCVKSKSMVTE
+113 SCVKSKSMVTE

-141 ETLETDLGEF
+141 KTLETDLGEF
-151 ILQIDDDAPSH
+151 ILQIDGDAPSH
-162 IVTPMIHKDRVATAR
+162 IVTPMIHKDRVATAK

-204 LYRKAD
+204 LYRAAD

-278 VYTSFVR
+278 IYTSFVR

-296 KEVHFVLVDA
+296 QELHFVLVDA

-333 VYRKVGGHSYGS
+333 VYRKVGGHAYGS

-358 LERAQAGG
+358 LERAQGTASPGQPA
-366 DAGLA
+366 AGLT

-391 VKIDIPKFLIHDRA
+391 VKIDIPKFLLHDRV
-405 RLRERGLSPKSE
+405 RLRAQGLSPKSE
-417 GATLSLW
+417 ARVLALW
-424 RWLAERPALFR
+424 RWLAERPTLFR
-435 MAIGAVRL
+435 LAIGAVRL

-449 ERERT
+449 R
-454 KGDDR
+454 KDGDGER
-459 AWLKSAPGPGAG
+459 AWLSRAPGPGAG
-471 WTATRDLGVATGERF
+471 WTQSRDLGIATGESF
-486 RDWFAKRD
+486 RDWFASREPRPK
-494 VKRDTK
+494 KP
-500 QDAERDAKGGRP
+500 GGLQ

>member
-1 MNPLIAPVLPFD
+1 MNELIAPALPFD
-13 MKPRARAAVA
+13 MKPRAREAVR

-49 FGAEYDHLRTVAR
+49 FGPDYDDLRTVAR

-67 ALDHLDELLGRFIER
+67 ALDHLDELLERFIAN
-82 AEATGAKV
+82 AEQSGAKV
-90 HAAATAADACAIA
+90 HAATTGREACDIA
-103 LAIARAHAAP
+103 LDIARAHAAK
-113 GRPMSCVKSKSMVTE
+113 SCVKSKSMVTE

-141 ETLETDLGEF
+141 KTLETDLGEF
-151 ILQIDDDAPSH
+151 ILQIDGDAPSH
-162 IVTPMIHKDRVATAR
+162 IVTPMIHKDRVATAK

-204 LYRKAD
+204 LYRAAD

-217 FLLADEGAA
+217 FLLADEGSA

-333 VYRKVGGHSYGS
+333 VYRKVGGHAYGS

-358 LERAQAGG
+358 LERAQGTASPGQPA
-366 DAGLA
+366 AGLT

-391 VKIDIPKFLIHDRA
+391 VKIDIPKFLLHDRV
-405 RLRERGLSPKSE
+405 RLRAQGLSPKSE
-417 GATLSLW
+417 ARVLALW

-435 MAIGAVRL
+435 LAIGAVRL

-449 ERERT
+449 R
-454 KGDDR
+454 KDGDGER
-459 AWLKSAPGPGAG
+459 AWLSRAPGPGAG
-471 WTATRDLGVATGERF
+471 WTQSRDLGIATGESF
-486 RDWFAKRD
+486 RDWFASREPGPK
-494 VKRDTK
+494 KP
-500 QDAERDAKGGRP
+500 GGLQ

>member
-1 MNPLIAPVLPFD
+1 MNKLIAPDLPFD
-13 MKPRARAAVA
+13 MKPRAREAVR

-49 FGAEYDHLRTVAR
+49 FGPDYDDLRTVAR

-67 ALDHLDELLGRFIER
+67 ALDHLDELLERFIAS
-82 AEATGAKV
+82 AEASGAKV
-90 HAAATAADACAIA
+90 HAAATADEACAVA
-103 LAIARAHAAP
+103 LKIAREHTAK
-113 GRPMSCVKSKSMVTE
+113 SCVKSKSMVTE

-141 ETLETDLGEF
+141 QTLETDLGEF
-151 ILQIDDDAPSH
+151 ILQIDGDAPSH
-162 IVTPMIHKDRVATAR
+162 IVTPMIHKDRVATAK

-204 LYRKAD
+204 LYRAAD
-210 IGVSGAN
+210 LGVSGAN
-217 FLLADEGAA
+217 FLLADEGSA

-358 LERAQAGG
+358 LERAQGNAS
-366 DAGLA
+366 AGLA

-391 VKIDIPKFLIHDRA
+391 VKIDIPKFLMHDRA

-417 GATLSLW
+417 GATLALW

-449 ERERT
+449 QKDGE
-454 KGDDR
+454 R

-471 WTATRDLGVATGERF
+471 WTATRDLGIATGESF
-486 RDWFAKRD
+486 RDWFAQ
-494 VKRDTK
+494 RDTK
-500 QDAERDAKGGRP
+500 GGSR

>member
-1 MNPLIAPVLPFD
+1 MNPLIAPALPFD
-13 MKPRARAAVA
+13 MKPRAREAVR

-42 GGIFGRD
+42 GGIFDRD
-49 FGAEYDHLRTVAR
+49 FGAEYDALRTVAR

-67 ALDHLDELLGRFIER
+67 ALDHLDELLARFIEN
-82 AEATGAKV
+82 AEKSGATV
-90 HAAATAADACAIA
+90 HAATTGREACEIA
-103 LAIARAHAAP
+103 LAIARKHHAQ
-113 GRPMSCVKSKSMVTE
+113 GRPQSCVKSKSMVTE

-141 ETLETDLGEF
+141 KTLETDLGEF
-151 ILQIDDDAPSH
+151 ILQIDGDAPSH
-162 IVTPMIHKDRVATAR
+162 IVTPMIHKDRVATAK

-204 LYRKAD
+204 LYRAAD

-333 VYRKVGGHSYGS
+333 VYRKVGGHAYGS

-358 LERAQAGG
+358 LERAQGGANPNAAGS
-366 DAGLA
+366 GLT

-391 VKIDIPKFLIHDRA
+391 VKIDIPKFLLHDRA
-405 RLRERGLSPKSE
+405 RLREHGLSPKSE
-417 GATLSLW
+417 ARVLALW
-424 RWLAERPALFR
+424 RWLAERPTLFR
-435 MAIGAVRL
+435 LAIGAVRL

-449 ERERT
+449 RS
-454 KGDDR
+454 DAHDNR
-459 AWLKSAPGPGAG
+459 AWLSHAPGPGAG
-471 WTATRDLGVATGERF
+471 WTQSRDLGIATGESF
-486 RDWFAKRD
+486 RDWFAGRQSIGGKRGIS
-494 VKRDTK
+494 K
-500 QDAERDAKGGRP
+500 

>member
-1 MNPLIAPVLPFD
+1 MNELIAPALPFD
-13 MKPRARAAVA
+13 MKPRAREAVR

-49 FGAEYDHLRTVAR
+49 FGPDYDDLRTVAR

-67 ALDHLDELLGRFIER
+67 ALDHLDELLERFIAN
-82 AEATGAKV
+82 AEQSGAKV
-90 HAAATAADACAIA
+90 HAATTGREACDIA
-103 LAIARAHAAP
+103 LDIARAHAAK
-113 GRPMSCVKSKSMVTE
+113 SCVKSKSMVTE

-141 ETLETDLGEF
+141 KTLETDLGEF
-151 ILQIDDDAPSH
+151 ILQIDGDAPSH
-162 IVTPMIHKDRVATAR
+162 IVTPMIHKDRVATAK

-204 LYRKAD
+204 LYRAAD

-217 FLLADEGAA
+217 FLLADEGSA

-333 VYRKVGGHSYGS
+333 VYRKVGGHAYGS

-358 LERAQAGG
+358 LERAQGTASPGQPA
-366 DAGLA
+366 AGLT

-391 VKIDIPKFLIHDRA
+391 VKIDIPKFLLHDRV
-405 RLRERGLSPKSE
+405 RLRAQGLSPKSE
-417 GATLSLW
+417 ARVLALW

-435 MAIGAVRL
+435 LAIGAVRL

-449 ERERT
+449 R
-454 KGDDR
+454 KDGDGER
-459 AWLKSAPGPGAG
+459 AWLSRAPGPGAG
-471 WTATRDLGVATGERF
+471 WTQSRDLGIATGENF
-486 RDWFAKRD
+486 RDWFASREPRPK
-494 VKRDTK
+494 KP
-500 QDAERDAKGGRP
+500 GGLQ

>member
-1 MNPLIAPVLPFD
+1 MNKLIAPDLPFD
-13 MKPRARAAVA
+13 MKPRAREAVR

-32 NATHLKDTQR
+32 NATHLKDAQR

-49 FGAEYDHLRTVAR
+49 FGPDYDDLRTVAR

-67 ALDHLDELLGRFIER
+67 ALDHLDELLERFIAS
-82 AEATGAKV
+82 AEASGAKV
-90 HAAATAADACAIA
+90 HAAATADDACAIA
-103 LAIARAHAAP
+103 LRIAREHTAK
-113 GRPMSCVKSKSMVTE
+113 SCVKSKSMVTE

-141 ETLETDLGEF
+141 QTLETDLGEF
-151 ILQIDDDAPSH
+151 ILQIDGDAPSH
-162 IVTPMIHKDRVATAR
+162 IVTPMIHKDRVATAK

-204 LYRKAD
+204 LYRAAD
-210 IGVSGAN
+210 LGVSGAN
-217 FLLADEGAA
+217 FLLADEGSA

-358 LERAQAGG
+358 LERAQGNAS
-366 DAGLA
+366 AGLA

-391 VKIDIPKFLIHDRA
+391 VKIDIPKFLMHDRA

-417 GATLSLW
+417 GATLALW

-449 ERERT
+449 QKDGE
-454 KGDDR
+454 R

-471 WTATRDLGVATGERF
+471 WTATRDLGIATGESF
-486 RDWFAKRD
+486 RDWFAQ
-494 VKRDTK
+494 RDTK
-500 QDAERDAKGGRP
+500 GGSR